1 MVRRLQIIQCV
12 FAALGIIGITVS
24 IVGNDLTG
32 IIESIIIIF
41 MAIIAGFLDSYVRK
55 KQDTK
60 TKS

>member
-1 MVRRLQIIQCV
+1 MARRLQIILCV
-12 FAALGIIGITVS
+12 LAALGIIGITVS
-24 IVGNDLTG
+24 IVGKDFTG
-32 IIESIIIIF
+32 VIESIIIIF